1 MSILSR
7 LMLLAGLP
15 VDKVHSLAARGAQ
28 AVEQTVSSPRKK
40 DGIPSPQ
47 QKASPQRGDHELQD
61 FPFFSFLS

>member
-7 LMLLAGLP
+7 LMLLAGLRL
-15 VDKVHSLAARGAQ
+15 DKVHYFAARGAQ

-47 QKASPQRGDHELQD
+47 QKATPQRGDHELQD
-61 FPFFSFLS
+61 FPFCSFFS